1 MASNNQFS
9 IDIAAFVAKAKDN
22 ADLVLRKVALD
33 MFSRVVI
40 KTPVDTGRARGAW
53 QCAIGSIPAGQVN
66 HLDKTGTE
74 TIARIN
80 AAVAPAKAGNVVY
93 LVANLPYINA
103 LEYGHSK
110 QAPNGMVRLTV
121 AEFNAAVERAAQ
133 SVPK

>member
-40 KTPVDTGRARGAW
+40 KTPVKSGRARGSW
-53 QCAIGSIPAGQVN
+53 QCTIGSIPAGQVN
-66 HLDKTGTE
+66 HLDKTGAE

-80 AAVAPAKAGNVVY
+80 AAVAPAKAGDVVH
-93 LVANLPYINA
+93 LTANLPYINR
-103 LEYGHSK
+103 LEWGHSA
-110 QAPNGMVRLTV
+110 QAPSGMVRITV
-121 AEFNAAVERAAQ
+121 SEWNQAVERAAQ
-133 SVPK
+133 SVSK